1 MNKTIV
7 FLGILALCA
16 GINAEFLFEKNVAAE
31 DKFMCL
37 HKKLYRNERPP
48 VKLNAARILSLRR
61 NLQSLESDA
70 DATNL
75 KNYICEANR
84 LTFQYKNTFC
94 DAVTKTLAAKKF
106 TLYFRSDEFKQ
117 IVVESANYVYESKKT
132 LGQAATVAILETEAY
147 LNDVAAEVSKRIDT
161 MMNTLL
167 GTFNVKQAA
176 KDGIAYERIVYVML
190 NILSL
195 FKEDVVVARE
205 AYQNYYSSNKDQLT
219 GSAFNSEAVVRWI
232 ESIKK
237 RYVAIKTQG
246 TPDRETILEP
256 ATESGFSTPET
267 PVGTFLEPV
276 PSVQTPTPKELEE
289 EEPTVIEP
297 PKGNE
302 DYIIKDMLI
311 EIQRTYNVEKMLLT
325 YHQLTSSLKIDIQSC
340 QLNLKPA
347 LARCEKAFGVDK
359 CEVFGPTMAVRKC
372 PVGYSREGCCRCVVD
387 CPDSDFYTINRSI
400 CEMKTQLHM
409 IPQIYPATATV
420 NDAVLSTELNAK
432 IAPCPA
438 GYDAS
443 STGVFCYKK
452 CPTGTTAIGSSACL
466 KNTAINL
473 GTPFQWT
480 AGDE

>member
-1 MNKTIV
+1 MNKTFV
-7 FLGILALCA
+7 FLAILAFCA
-16 GINAEFLFEKNVAAE
+16 VAKAEFLFEKNIAAE

-70 DATNL
+70 DSTNL
-75 KNYICEANR
+75 KNFICEANR
-84 LTFQYKNTFC
+84 LTFAYKNSFC
-94 DAVTKTLAAKKF
+94 ESVTKNLAAKQF

-117 IVVESANYVYESKKT
+117 IVVDSANYVYTSKLT
-132 LGQAATVAILETEAY
+132 LGQATTVAALETADY
-147 LNDVAAEVSKRIDT
+147 LAAIATEVQKRIDN

-167 GTFNVKQAA
+167 GTYNVKQAA
-176 KDGIAYERIVYVML
+176 KDGVAYERITYVML

-195 FKEDVVVARE
+195 FKEDVKVARE
-205 AYQNYYSSNKDQLT
+205 AYENYYSSNKDQLT
-219 GSAFNSEAVVRWI
+219 GSAFNSEAVIRWI

-237 RYVAIKTQG
+237 RYNAIKTQG
-246 TPDRETILEP
+246 TPDTERILEP
-256 ATESGFSTPET
+256 ATESGFETPET
-267 PVGTFLEPV
+267 PAGTFLEPV
-276 PSVQTPTPKELEE
+276 PAVQTPTPKELQED
-289 EEPTVIEP
+289 EPTTIEP

-340 QLNLKPA
+340 GLNLKPA
-347 LARCEKAFGVDK
+347 LARCEKAYGVDK
-359 CEVFGPTMAVRKC
+359 CEVFGPTLAVRKC

-387 CPDSDFYTINRSI
+387 CPDSDFYTINRSM
-400 CEMKTQLHM
+400 CEMKTQLHT
-409 IPQIYPATATV
+409 IPQIYPATANV
-420 NDAVLSTELNAK
+420 PEAVLSSELNVK

-438 GYDAS
+438 GSDAS

-452 CPTGTTAIGSSACL
+452 CPAGTTSIGSSACL

-473 GTPFQWT
+473 GAPFQWT